1 MYLNSRWCCLIS
13 QFIVSSLSS
22 EFHILMSYRV
32 LIEWMN
38 IHLENCL
45 CSSFCQEHCGILKF
59 PGATK
64 LQYSISRIYSIYGR
78 SYKQGACSTPGM
90 QALCLFFNYLCSF
103 IFFSLQ
109 FLSLFLP
116 RITYNIMKSENVSS
130 SVMSDSLWPYGC
142 SLPGSSVHRILQ
154 ARLLEWVAIS
164 CFGGSSRPR
173 DQTVCLLHWQ
183 AGSLPLAPPR
193 KPQQAHLSAH
203 KSGNGLNI
211 SKVTCPL

>member
-103 IFFSLQ
+103 IFFCTLLNARQ
-109 FLSLFLP
+109 HRAFILFFRFIWIL
-116 RITYNIMKSENVSS
+116 VFW
-130 SVMSDSLWPYGC
+130 LWAEYGWW
-142 SLPGSSVHRILQ
+142 SLPYLFIWWGYYL
-154 ARLLEWVAIS
+154 
-164 CFGGSSRPR
+164 
-173 DQTVCLLHWQ
+173 D
-183 AGSLPLAPPR
+183 
-193 KPQQAHLSAH
+193 
-203 KSGNGLNI
+203 
-211 SKVTCPL
+211 